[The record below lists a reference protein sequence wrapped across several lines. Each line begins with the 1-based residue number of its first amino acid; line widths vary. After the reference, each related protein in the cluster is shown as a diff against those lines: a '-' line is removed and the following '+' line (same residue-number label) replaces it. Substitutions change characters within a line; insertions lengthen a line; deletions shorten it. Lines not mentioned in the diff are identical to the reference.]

1 MIKTLIKCQHL
12 MDKVKYESFFSAFV
26 QHLMDKLKNE
36 TLFSAFLA
44 FKKLAGYKNQ
54 LTY

>member
-1 MIKTLIKCQHL
+1 